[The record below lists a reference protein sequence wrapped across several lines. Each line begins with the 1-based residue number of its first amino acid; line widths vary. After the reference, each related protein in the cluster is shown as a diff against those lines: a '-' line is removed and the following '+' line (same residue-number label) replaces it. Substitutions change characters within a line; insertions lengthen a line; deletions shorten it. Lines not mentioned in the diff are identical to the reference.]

1 MNWFI
6 EVVTKRYADFN
17 GRARRQEYWMFVLFY
32 ILIYIAL
39 FIIESIVGSFGILVL
54 VFSLGLLV
62 PSIAV
67 TIRRL
72 HDTERSGWWILIAF
86 VPLVGGI
93 VLLVF
98 MCLDGTSGPN
108 KFGPDPKGGASGLP
122 AAA

>member
-6 EVVTKRYADFN
+6 EVVTKKYADFN

-32 ILIYIAL
+32 ILIYVAL
-39 FIIESIVGSFGILVL
+39 FVIESIVGSFGILVL

-86 VPLVGGI
+86 VPVVGGI

-98 MCLDGTSGPN
+98 MCLDGTGGPN
-108 KFGPDPKGGASGLP
+108 RFGPDPKGAAGMP